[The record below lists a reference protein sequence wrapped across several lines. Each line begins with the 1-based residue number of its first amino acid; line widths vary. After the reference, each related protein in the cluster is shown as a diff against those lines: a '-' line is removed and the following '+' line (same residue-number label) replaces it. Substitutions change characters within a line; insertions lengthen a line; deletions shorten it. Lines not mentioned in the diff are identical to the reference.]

1 MPKFFVDNNQI
12 HGSEITII
20 GQDVNH
26 ICNVLRLKVG
36 SNILVCNKET
46 AVNYNCN
53 IKAIEKETV
62 ICTILNQSTGEIEP
76 STYIHIFQGL
86 PKADKLEWII
96 EKATEIGVKE
106 ITPVMMQRT
115 VVKLDDKSRTKKV
128 KRWNKIAE
136 IASKQSGR
144 DAILKVNNIIN
155 FKNLFQ
161 NLSKYDIVIIAY
173 EKEKTHTLKSVL
185 QSLGKNKNEL
195 KIAVVIGPEGGIA
208 EEEIEELK
216 HGATKVEIV
225 TLGKRILRTETAPLV
240 VASNILYELEE

>member
-1 MPKFFVDNNQI
+1 MTDISKKGRTMPKFFVDNDQI
-12 HGSEITII
+12 HGSQIAII

-53 IKAIEKETV
+53 IKKMKTLIIDCDGELYPEYQFPLSKEVKAIEKETV

-115 VVKLDDKSRTKKV
+115 VVKLDDKESLKKIYF
-128 KRWNKIAE
+128 KIY
-136 IASKQSGR
+136 
-144 DAILKVNNIIN
+144 
-155 FKNLFQ
+155 Q
-161 NLSKYDIVIIAY
+161 NMI
-173 EKEKTHTLKSVL
+173 
-185 QSLGKNKNEL
+185 
-195 KIAVVIGPEGGIA
+195 
-208 EEEIEELK
+208 
-216 HGATKVEIV
+216 
-225 TLGKRILRTETAPLV
+225 
-240 VASNILYELEE
+240 